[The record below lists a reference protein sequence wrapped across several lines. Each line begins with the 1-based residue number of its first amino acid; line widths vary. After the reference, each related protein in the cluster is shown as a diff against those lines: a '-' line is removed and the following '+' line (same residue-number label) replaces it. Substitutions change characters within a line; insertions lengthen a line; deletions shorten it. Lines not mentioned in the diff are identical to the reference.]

1 MLTEMLYHGSV
12 FMYCASC
19 PIRVGRKVAL
29 TPAQQAS
36 ATAVCRILHH
46 AGAFGGQG
54 MILQETWPHRGGAV
68 AGKVLV
74 TGRDVNIRTILEF
87 RLEQEGYTV
96 VVSKTGPQAL
106 EQACREQPDLII
118 LDLAEPHEDGLDFLE
133 RVRSRLNSACV
144 PIIVLSTFRKEE
156 LDSKSTELQDAKFL
170 LKPFSPRE
178 LVADVHRII
187 SSKQSDTG
195 YSERQ
200 RSL

>member
-1 MLTEMLYHGSV
+1 
-12 FMYCASC
+12 
-19 PIRVGRKVAL
+19 
-29 TPAQQAS
+29 
-36 ATAVCRILHH
+36 
-46 AGAFGGQG
+46 
-54 MILQETWPHRGGAV
+54 V

-87 RLEQEGYTV
+87 RLEQEGFTV

-106 EQACREQPDLII
+106 DQVCIEQPDLII
-118 LDLAEPHEDGLDFLE
+118 LDLAEPHEDGLDFLV
-133 RVRSRLNSACV
+133 RVRSRLSHASV

-156 LDSKSTELQDAKFL
+156 LDSVSVELQDAKFL

-187 SSKQSDTG
+187 GSKQSDTD

-200 RSL
+200 SPT